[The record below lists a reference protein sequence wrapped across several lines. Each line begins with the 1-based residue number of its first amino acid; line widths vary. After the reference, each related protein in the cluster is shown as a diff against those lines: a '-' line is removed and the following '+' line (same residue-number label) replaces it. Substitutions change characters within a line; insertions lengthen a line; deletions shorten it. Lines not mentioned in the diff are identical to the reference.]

1 MDWIEYELPLHSKDG
16 TIRATIT
23 LVHNPVRL
31 LSMYH
36 IAVDG
41 RRNQQATRKF
51 FAFCRDLDGH
61 LASNKNG
68 RVVSQAAV
76 EFVVSHC
83 IWRKK
88 VWARP
93 VQHASQQRLW
103 IVRGVCFPKPNQTT
117 QRSTARTKHVNRD
130 LDSNTR
136 TGALFVRKQR
146 F

>member
-76 EFVVSHC
+76 EFVVFAFGGKRTGRGQFNTHRNNVFGPFAVCVLPQTKQSNTLPLLGHTC
-83 IWRKK
+83 
-88 VWARP
+88 
-93 VQHASQQRLW
+93 RLW
-103 IVRGVCFPKPNQTT
+103 IMHC
-117 QRSTARTKHVNRD
+117 
-130 LDSNTR
+130 
-136 TGALFVRKQR
+136 LF
-146 F
+146 